1 MTDQVSR
8 RALHI
13 RGLQVVQPSV
23 MEIIDDAT
31 HVAIYRFITEESK
44 WVRMDIEGSAY
55 VTRNSTPPLYSL
67 IVMNKKGEEDLILHV
82 KENMDKIR
90 IQDKYLMIRCKQD
103 ANSGGGTGLVI
114 FGVWIHDDV
123 ERQRIFDSLNG

>member
-1 MTDQVSR
+1 MTDAVSR
-8 RALHI
+8 RALHV
-13 RGLQVVQPSV
+13 RGLQVVHETV
-23 MEIIDDAT
+23 LEIIDDAT

-55 VTRNSTPPLYSL
+55 VTRNSQAPFYSL

-90 IQDKYLMIRCKQD
+90 LQDKYLMIRCKPKEG
-103 ANSGGGTGLVI
+103 AGVVI
-114 FGVWIHDDV
+114 FGMWIHDDA
-123 ERQRIFDSLNG
+123 ERQRVFDSLTG